1 MVGATLLF
9 ILGTLAGTIPGT
21 SGGMIPGTSAMDGIA
36 HGIGTHLGIMDI
48 THLGI
53 TDIIALGI
61 TATGI
66 RPTGVMTAGT
76 TGTGTMALPAG
87 LDLTVLELATIQQA
101 TGCMI
106 SAM

>member
-1 MVGATLLF
+1 MVGATLL
-9 ILGTLAGTIPGT
+9 IIPGTRAGTIPGT
-21 SGGMIPGTSAMDGIA
+21 SVGMIPGTSAMDGIA
-36 HGIGTHLGIMDI
+36 HGVGTHLGIMDI
-48 THLGI
+48 TLRGI

-66 RPTGVMTAGT
+66 RPTGVEAGT
-76 TGTGTMALPAG
+76 TGTGTTALPAG
-87 LDLTVLELATIQQA
+87 LDLTVIELAAIPQA